1 MEHHAEIKDR
11 CDDLDTRIEHMC
23 NDIQQVRVNYKLIDQ
38 CYDIDRQVREIYDWY
53 DYRKE
58 LLKQY
63 ECERKIALEKL
74 KALDAKSKVLNNTIQ
89 NIKSQA
95 SFRDRHAVS
104 YSQLHDNL
112 HLWGFYKTPR
122 LLNTYP

>member
-11 CDDLDTRIEHMC
+11 CDDLDTRIEDMC

-104 YSQLHDNL
+104 YSQLRDSL
-112 HLWGFYKTPR
+112 HL
-122 LLNTYP
+122 

>member
-11 CDDLDTRIEHMC
+11 CDDLDTRIEDMC

-89 NIKSQA
+89 NIKSQV

-112 HLWGFYKTPR
+112 HL
-122 LLNTYP
+122 

>member
-1 MEHHAEIKDR
+1 MENHAEIKDK
-11 CDDLDTRIEHMC
+11 CDDLDTRIEQMC

-38 CYDIDRQVREIYDWY
+38 CYDIDRQVKEIYEWY

-58 LLKQY
+58 LLRQY

-74 KALDAKSKVLNNTIQ
+74 KLLDAKSKVLNNTVQ

-95 SFRDRHAVS
+95 FSRDQRAVS
-104 YSQLHDNL
+104 YSQLHDIR
-112 HLWGFYKTPR
+112 HL
-122 LLNTYP
+122 

>member
-11 CDDLDTRIEHMC
+11 CDDLDTRIEDMC
-23 NDIQQVRVNYKLIDQ
+23 NDIQKVRVNYKLIDQ

-104 YSQLHDNL
+104 YSQLRDSL
-112 HLWGFYKTPR
+112 HL
-122 LLNTYP
+122 

>member
-11 CDDLDTRIEHMC
+11 CDDLDTRIEDMC

-104 YSQLHDNL
+104 YSQLRDSP
-112 HLWGFYKTPR
+112 HL
-122 LLNTYP
+122 

>member
-1 MEHHAEIKDR
+1 MEQHAEIKDK
-11 CDDLDTRIEHMC
+11 CDDLDTRIEQMC

-38 CYDIDRQVREIYDWY
+38 CYDIDRQVKEIYDWY

-58 LLKQY
+58 LLRQY

-74 KALDAKSKVLNNTIQ
+74 KLLDAKSKVLNNTVQ

-95 SFRDRHAVS
+95 SFRDRHVVS
-104 YSQLHDNL
+104 YSQLRDSL
-112 HLWGFYKTPR
+112 HL
-122 LLNTYP
+122 

>member
-11 CDDLDTRIEHMC
+11 CDDLDTRIEDMC

-74 KALDAKSKVLNNTIQ
+74 KALYAKSKVLNNTIQ

-112 HLWGFYKTPR
+112 HL
-122 LLNTYP
+122 

>member
-1 MEHHAEIKDR
+1 MTHTNKITCYAIYILLFGNITVASRTCMYES
-11 CDDLDTRIEHMC
+11 MC

-112 HLWGFYKTPR
+112 HL
-122 LLNTYP
+122 